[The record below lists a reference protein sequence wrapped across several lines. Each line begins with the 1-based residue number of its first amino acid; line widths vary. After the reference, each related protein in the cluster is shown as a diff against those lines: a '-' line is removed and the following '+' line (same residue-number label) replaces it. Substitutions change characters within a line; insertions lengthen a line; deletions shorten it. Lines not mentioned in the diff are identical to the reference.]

1 MNSIKSLTFLCEGCK
16 EQLMKEPH
24 RLVGVWSRL
33 MDIAKAHVEKY
44 EWNKAVVHYRNAF
57 EVAVILFNKSP
68 NTDETHRFMSTT
80 TEFIYA
86 LRHCTYRC
94 DLPLFISI
102 VKEHLTHNLY
112 PAKIDILLKQATDIA
127 YAPLSEI
134 TQSKKPIQALKRTYV
149 LH

>member
-1 MNSIKSLTFLCEGCK
+1 MNSIKNLTFLCDGCK
-16 EQLMKEPH
+16 EKLANDPS
-24 RLVGVWSRL
+24 RLVDVWSRL
-33 MDIAKAHVEKY
+33 MDMGKDCTEKHD
-44 EWNKAVVHYRNAF
+44 WNKAVVHYRNAF

-68 NTDETHRFMSTT
+68 DNDGIHRFMNTT

-102 VKEHLTHNLY
+102 VKDHLTNNLY
-112 PAKIDILLKQATDIA
+112 PAKIGLLLKQATDIA
-127 YAPLSEI
+127 YLPLSELH
-134 TQSKKPIQALKRTYV
+134 QKKTSGQAIKRTYV